1 MNKRAPKAQNNRAD
15 EPEKKILALMKD
27 LWLGSCA
34 RFTVLCVSL
43 LLLSLMMGDSLTVAP
58 SRFLLLFPFAV
69 FLKGATATRRTHQLT
84 VAMKCV
90 LHPVLTLGGFYL
102 CCYLPYQ
109 VSTKPSGAQILL
121 VLLLVGILY
130 AVVMGIYL
138 AIAYALRGKKNENAE
153 YVSQFGKKS

>member
-1 MNKRAPKAQNNRAD
+1 
-15 EPEKKILALMKD
+15 
-27 LWLGSCA
+27 
-34 RFTVLCVSL
+34 
-43 LLLSLMMGDSLTVAP
+43 
-58 SRFLLLFPFAV
+58 
-69 FLKGATATRRTHQLT
+69 
-84 VAMKCV
+84 MKCV

-130 AVVMGIYL
+130 AVAMGIYL